1 MCSHAQPV
9 ARGTHAP
16 PLFLYFQCV
25 PVAPFDYPDFS
36 KSNDLMCFEITC
48 DNCKCN
54 CCLCKLVKEMC
65 VCLHFFYIV
74 FECLKPKRQKKFNF
88 LIAYGQVSQKLII
101 FAYFNILKNNTNI
114 IFLHVFFDL
123 VTNILKP

>member
-101 FAYFNILKNNTNI
+101 FAYFNILKKSYKYYFFTC
-114 IFLHVFFDL
+114 IF
-123 VTNILKP
+123 

>member
-1 MCSHAQPV
+1 LKRKRRFTWFTKFCPLNADDMCSHAQPV

-74 FECLKPKRQKKFNF
+74 FECLKPKRQKKIKCFNCIW
-88 LIAYGQVSQKLII
+88 LSLSKINYICI
-101 FAYFNILKNNTNI
+101 F
-114 IFLHVFFDL
+114 
-123 VTNILKP
+123 

>member
-101 FAYFNILKNNTNI
+101 FAYFNILKNHTNI

-123 VTNILKP
+123 VTSILKP